1 METLPN
7 DIDKTNRAKL
17 YPATTPIHYIL
28 QIQIKTQLN

>member
-17 YPATTPIHYIL
+17 YLTITPIHPKHFKY
-28 QIQIKTQLN
+28 K

>member
-17 YPATTPIHYIL
+17 YPKITPIHPKHFKY
-28 QIQIKTQLN
+28 K